1 MNERSILRPFVL
13 FVCEMWEI
21 CSSIKSNLLLG
32 YTILSYIIIVRMH
45 YIPTCTVY
53 RHDNETII
61 ISLKAKM
68 YCIPSNNRDESFRLG
83 EMCVV
88 GRRREFPSDLQQQKG
103 VPTQIP
109 LYPPSCQ
116 SQNMDFHAKEAKILA
131 LDSSLIIVQL
141 CPWCQTFSY
150 FLTRSQIWQIS
161 HKFVQNK
168 QQ

>member
-53 RHDNETII
+53 SHDNETII

-116 SQNMDFHAKEAKILA
+116 SQNISCQGSQNISTWLFPYYSSTLPMMSNFLILPHTQPNMA
-131 LDSSLIIVQL
+131 NIAQVCS
-141 CPWCQTFSY
+141 
-150 FLTRSQIWQIS
+150 
-161 HKFVQNK
+161 K
-168 QQ
+168 